1 MPNNSSFDLTFW
13 NRLESR
19 TRYKEFDRSL
29 KNEIRDG
36 LWFLTRQWQTG
47 EFQAEDTG
55 SPVFSCLE
63 WSHAPFKRI
72 ALAQNE
78 PSDMSAEIPLE
89 AEVERVQLK
98 PDICLQI
105 EMGRHLKRLL
115 KRGLSAQRAGE
126 VIDKLL
132 AKEEL
137 RFVPIQGETD
147 EQRYNNAQ
155 LLANTPLQ
163 QYIEAAIFGQAI
175 DGWEVF
181 EKLKAGQTL
190 SELMEENDPEVDAV
204 GVAFYDWFV
213 KRYNQPENIEAD
225 AWLPQRLEYQFAVG
239 LASAESHKAALTARE
254 YFQGRLDWYAMDYAA
269 AADPLKS
276 EGLTPDGEAPV
287 LGERRHVI
295 PSELE
300 FPGMPN
306 ARWWE
311 FEDHRVNFNAIEGKL
326 NESAKMALTEFAFLY
341 SNDWFLLPL
350 RVPIGSSVSIEPIV
364 VTDVFGQRSVIKHY
378 EESSSASPHWSFF
391 RQFRAGVP
399 QANQTDSSLL
409 IPPVLLD
416 LQEGK
421 PIEEVWLARDE
432 MANMVW
438 GIETRVPDNLGAG
451 KNGNENAQATR
462 QYYQDLAGT
471 PPLPTLSNEATIRY
485 QIATTVPENWIPFV
499 AVRKQG
505 SIEDIILRR
514 GAMPRVL
521 PGFPIRRIRPLTQ
534 LLRFG
539 MDDSPTSFYDI
550 CEEEVPS
557 AGAIVKLRWQRARW
571 HDGRIALWLG
581 FQKTNGRGERSSGL
595 KFDQF
600 VDKE

>member
-19 TRYKEFDRSL
+19 TQYKEFDRSM

-36 LWFLTRQWQTG
+36 LWMLTRQWQTG

-55 SPVFSCLE
+55 SPVFSCME
-63 WSHAPFKRI
+63 WSHAPMKRI
-72 ALAQNE
+72 ALAQNG
-78 PSDMSAEIPLE
+78 PSAISPEIPLE

-115 KRGLSAQRAGE
+115 KRHLSAERAKE
-126 VIDKLL
+126 VMDKLL

-137 RFVPIQGETD
+137 RFVRIKGDTD
-147 EQRYNNAQ
+147 AEKYNNAQ
-155 LLANTPLQ
+155 LLANIPMQ
-163 QYIEAAIFGQAI
+163 QYIEAAIFGKAI
-175 DGWEVF
+175 DGWEIF
-181 EKLKAGQTL
+181 EKLKASQTL
-190 SELMEENDPEVDAV
+190 SQLIGESDAALDSI
-204 GVAFYDWFV
+204 GATFYDWFV
-213 KRYNQPENIEAD
+213 QRYNQPENID
-225 AWLPQRLEYQFAVG
+225 KDGWLPQRLEYQFAVG
-239 LASAESHKAALTARE
+239 LETDEPDKAALTARE
-254 YFQGRLDWYAMDYAA
+254 YFQGRLDWYAMDYAQSG
-269 AADPLKS
+269 DPLLT
-276 EGLTPDGEAPV
+276 EGLTMGDESSTQGQ
-287 LGERRHVI
+287 RRHMI

-311 FEDHRVNFNAIEGKL
+311 FEDRRINFAALEGKL
-326 NESAKMALTEFAFLY
+326 NETAKMALTEFAFLY
-341 SNDWFLLPL
+341 SNDWFLMPL
-350 RVPIGSSVSIEPIV
+350 RVPIGSTIEIEPIV
-364 VTDVFGQRSVIKHY
+364 VTDVFGQRSIIKHY
-378 EESSSASPHWSFF
+378 EESETANPHWSFF
-391 RQFRAGVP
+391 RIFHANQA
-399 QANQTDSSLL
+399 QANQKDACLL
-409 IPPVLLD
+409 LPPVLLD

-421 PIEEVWLARDE
+421 PLEEVWLARDE

-438 GIETRVPDNLGAG
+438 GIETTVPDNLGGG

-462 QYYQDLAGT
+462 KYYQTLAGT
-471 PPLPTLSNEATIRY
+471 PPLVPMDNEATIQY
-485 QIATTVPENWIPFV
+485 QIATTVPENWIPFI
-499 AVRKQG
+499 AVRKEG
-505 SIEDIILRR
+505 TIDDIILRR

-539 MDDSPTSFYDI
+539 MDDNPTSFYDI

-557 AGAIVKLRWQRARW
+557 SGAIVKLRWQRARW

-581 FQKTNGRGERSSGL
+581 YQKTNGRGERSSGL

-600 VDKE
+600 VEKP